1 MNNNRMPKV
10 ILNAKLEGGRR
21 KGRPRQ
27 RWLDDVE
34 CDIKV

>member
-10 ILNAKLEGGRR
+10 ILNAKLEGERR
-21 KGRPRQ
+21 GRPRQ